1 MADDDPVRLCLDE
14 LRGSDEVGAARGAGR
29 LADGPA
35 GCAGAVRGRVRL
47 GVLDE
52 ENERVRQ
59 AADEDDHDLYR
70 VVDKWLDM
78 FPARMEERR
87 EGWALTMVRGA
98 YILKS
103 AGDGDWRSFAATA
116 MALLD
121 GRTLKTVP
129 ILDRIYAE
137 TVMAMLREN
146 VGRLSEGDDGTA
158 ELGQLTAAAAWPEN
172 GGPVA
177 PSIWLD
183 GYLAAGVLAP
193 SEARPDALYSAAVE
207 RFPDG
212 SGGPGPEAFLTY
224 MTNRYEVLQ
233 AQYGETNAVQQ

>member
-1 MADDDPVRLCLDE
+1 
-14 LRGSDEVGAARGAGR
+14 
-29 LADGPA
+29 
-35 GCAGAVRGRVRL
+35 
-47 GVLDE
+47 
-52 ENERVRQ
+52 
-59 AADEDDHDLYR
+59 
-70 VVDKWLDM
+70 
-78 FPARMEERR
+78 
-87 EGWALTMVRGA
+87 MVRGA

-129 ILDRIYAE
+129 IMDRIYAE

-172 GGPVA
+172 CGPVA

-233 AQYGETNAVQQ
+233 AQYGETNAVAAMILAADDIRIMEWAKGFAQGVRMLEAAWPTDRFVAEERWMVSLLARLAEGELADLDACADVLTFIEWRWQARYGGGA